1 MLYEAQRDLGLDLT
15 KCWML
20 GDDERDMHA
29 GGDAGCRCVYITE
42 QHPLIEAVQ
51 AILALEEVGK

>member
-1 MLYEAQRDLGLDLT
+1 MFYQAQRDLSIDLT

-29 GGDAGCRCVYITE
+29 GGDAGCKCMYITE
-42 QHPLIEAVQ
+42 RHPLIEAVQ
-51 AILALEEVGK
+51 AIFKLEENT